1 MNIGAPVIAMVR
13 PTNAAA
19 QISIARLLGPLMAVV
34 LVAFVVIGL
43 ALPVLPLHVHQRLG
57 FGTFIVGLVT
67 GSQFAASLISRVWAG
82 GYADRKGAKRGVV
95 IGLAAAALSGVL
107 YLASLG
113 FLAAPAISVTILLVG
128 RALLGAAESFI
139 LTGAVSWGLALVGT
153 QASGKVIAWVGM
165 AMFAALAAGAPLGTA
180 IYAEGGFV
188 AVTVATAVAPLLALA
203 LVVPMPSMA
212 PHPSTGSGRRRV
224 AGAVWLPG
232 LGAALSSIGYGAIL
246 AFGSLLFAQ
255 RAWTPVWLAFT
266 AYATALILARLF
278 LGDLPD
284 KLGGA
289 RIAIWFVVVEAAGLA
304 IIWAAPSPLVAAL
317 GAVLTGC
324 GYSLVFPG
332 LGAEAVRRTSA
343 ERHGLAMGLYTA
355 CLDVA
360 LGVGTP
366 ALGLLAGWT
375 GVGSVF
381 LASALVVLGAA
392 AIAAR
397 LLRVEGVR

>member
-153 QASGKVIAWVGM
+153 QSSGKVIAWVGM

-180 IYAEGGFV
+180 LYAEGGFIAV
-188 AVTVATAVAPLLALA
+188 AVATALAPLLALA
-203 LVVPMPSMA
+203 LVLPMPSVA
-212 PHPSTGSGRRRV
+212 PHPSTGSGWGRV

-232 LGAALSSIGYGAIL
+232 LGAASAASGTARSSLSVHS
-246 AFGSLLFAQ
+246 SL
-255 RAWTPVWLAFT
+255 R
-266 AYATALILARLF
+266 
-278 LGDLPD
+278 
-284 KLGGA
+284 
-289 RIAIWFVVVEAAGLA
+289 
-304 IIWAAPSPLVAAL
+304 
-317 GAVLTGC
+317 
-324 GYSLVFPG
+324 
-332 LGAEAVRRTSA
+332 SA
-343 ERHGLAMGLYTA
+343 
-355 CLDVA
+355 D
-360 LGVGTP
+360 
-366 ALGLLAGWT
+366 GLLSG
-375 GVGSVF
+375 
-381 LASALVVLGAA
+381 
-392 AIAAR
+392 
-397 LLRVEGVR
+397 